1 MKLKCSHCDHL
12 WETRKDTVPK
22 QCPYC
27 KYTTHYHKPIVLRK

>member
-1 MKLKCSHCDHL
+1 MWD
-12 WETRKDTVPK
+12 TRKTDIPK